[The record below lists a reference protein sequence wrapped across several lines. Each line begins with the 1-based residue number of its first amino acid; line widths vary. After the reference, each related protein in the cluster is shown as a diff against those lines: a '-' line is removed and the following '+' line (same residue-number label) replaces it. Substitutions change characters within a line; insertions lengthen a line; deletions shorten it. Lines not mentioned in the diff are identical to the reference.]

1 MIELQSIGDRLIA
14 GDYQI
19 HSSFARAVNF
29 EQANALVSV
38 VDEHVGPGPF
48 NIVISG
54 APVTEV
60 HSLKLGDQHI
70 YINGEKIAYND
81 CPYYNSQ
88 IDLLG
93 VINLKKFFTNLM
105 TFENRLLAE
114 SASNSLVFLFRSESE
129 MAFSTNFERELANR
143 FRSGVG
149 TILQGNIFDGVR
161 NIRGLGFG
169 LTPSGDDFISGMMY
183 AIRLHGLLLGKD
195 FRLLISRIY
204 NEAIGG
210 NSISNAFLNSAKEGW
225 LPVRQKMLVKA
236 ILYGDEQE
244 VRRRTAN
251 LLTIGETSGSDWA
264 TGFLLILKK
273 AYRLL

>member
-1 MIELQSIGDRLIA
+1 MIELQSIGDRLIT
-14 GDYQI
+14 GDFRI
-19 HSSFARAVNF
+19 HSSFSRAVNF

-54 APVTEV
+54 APVKAV
-60 HSLKLGDQHI
+60 RSLRLGDRHI
-70 YINGEKIAYND
+70 YINGEKIAYDN
-81 CPYYNSQ
+81 CPYYDSQ

-93 VINLKKFFTNLM
+93 VVNLQKFFTNLI
-105 TFENRLLAE
+105 TFEKRLLIE
-114 SASNSLVFLFRSESE
+114 SASNSLVFLFRPDSEI
-129 MAFSTNFERELANR
+129 AFSTNFERELAKR
-143 FRSGVG
+143 IRMGVG
-149 TILQGNIFDGVR
+149 TILQGNIFNGVR
-161 NIRGLGFG
+161 TIRGLGFG
-169 LTPSGDDFISGMMY
+169 LTPSGDDFIAGMMY

-195 FRLLISRIY
+195 FRMLISRIY
-204 NEAIGG
+204 NEAVGG
-210 NSISNAFLNSAKEGW
+210 NTISNAFLNSAKEGW
-225 LPVRQKMLVKA
+225 LPIRQKMLVKA
-236 ILYGDEQE
+236 ILYGDELE